1 MARPPRKDSVSEV
14 KEQSDLESEATRE
27 NTFSMVWRRAR
38 LGCPRGIKNTTNKQ
52 GTRREASKSKD
63 DQKDAKAVQERPG
76 ETSY

>member
-27 NTFSMVWRRAR
+27 NTVSMVWRRVR
-38 LGCPRGIKNTTNKQ
+38 LGCPRGIK
-52 GTRREASKSKD
+52 TRRTSKGQEGKLSKSKD